1 MIDLSLLLAA
11 LPTTP
16 LTPQWNPGVAIIMG
30 IFNIVGVFV
39 AAYAVQ
45 KPGVGPALPFPIP
58 GLGDK
63 KFGLPQFIAGLSF
76 GHILG
81 AGAILG
87 LTNTGLL

>member
-1 MIDLSLLLAA
+1 MIDLSLLVAA

-16 LTPQWNPGVAIIMG
+16 LTPQWNPGVAIVMT
-30 IFNIVGVFV
+30 IFNIVGLVV
-39 AAYAVQ
+39 ARYAVQ
-45 KPGVGPALPFPIP
+45 KPGVGPKMPFPIP
-58 GLGDK
+58 GLSGK
-63 KFGLPQFIAGLSF
+63 NFSLSQFLAGLSF